1 MNSSTRAIRAS
12 RIQRLLRPWARP
24 SHRSLS
30 LALVNG
36 ARTRPCTCS
45 VQLRAPISRINVR
58 TFAERATKPHAGA
71 DEAIEEIQ
79 AQYETAM
86 EELQIAAEETKENT
100 VYAADDRAAAKDE
113 FNKLKDLYEQYM
125 VGESLSQ
132 QAKDEVDRRIGRKL
146 KEIEETLRKLEDEA
160 ADKD

>member
-1 MNSSTRAIRAS
+1 
-12 RIQRLLRPWARP
+12 
-24 SHRSLS
+24 
-30 LALVNG
+30 
-36 ARTRPCTCS
+36 
-45 VQLRAPISRINVR
+45 
-58 TFAERATKPHAGA
+58 
-71 DEAIEEIQ
+71 
-79 AQYETAM
+79 M